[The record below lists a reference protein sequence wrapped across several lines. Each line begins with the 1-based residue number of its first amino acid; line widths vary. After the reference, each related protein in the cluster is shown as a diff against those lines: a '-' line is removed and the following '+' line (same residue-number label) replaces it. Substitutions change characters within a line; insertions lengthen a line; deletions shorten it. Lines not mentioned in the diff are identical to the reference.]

1 MIRADN
7 SLKLNWQYRHIAIMA
22 KGRALFLAIEN
33 GHIDAV
39 KLLIEHGA
47 DLTIR
52 DKNGDTY
59 LHCAAEYGQDDII
72 ELLLDSGMNI
82 NVTTAGLQQN
92 ALIYAIR
99 GVYRPRYIPPVRT
112 VNLLLDYGIDM
123 YCKESTLSPL
133 EKAIMCSNIDAIKAL
148 ISRGYDLNRAHS
160 GGKLPIN
167 WVSEIHIAK
176 LLIEH
181 GCNINKLNSDGMTP
195 LHRAVMI
202 GAYDMVRYLIELGAD
217 IGNINITLTELAI
230 QREYNDEII
239 ELIRGYERM
248 RS

>member
-1 MIRADN
+1 MGHM
-7 SLKLNWQYRHIAIMA
+7 YYIAIMV
-22 KGRALFLAIEN
+22 KGQALFLAIEN

-39 KLLIEHGA
+39 RLLIKHGA

-52 DKNGDTY
+52 DKDRATY
-59 LHCAAEYGQDDII
+59 LHRAAKYGQDDII

-82 NVTTAGLQQN
+82 NVTTGKCFQNN
-92 ALIYAIR
+92 ALTYAIR
-99 GVYRPRYIPPVRT
+99 GIYGQGYVLPPVRT

-123 YCKESTLSPL
+123 YCEESFSSPL
-133 EKAIMCSNIDAIKAL
+133 EIAIRHRNIDAVKAL

-160 GGKLPIN
+160 DGKLPIN

-181 GCNINKLNSDGMTP
+181 GCNINQLNSTGMTP
-195 LHRAVMI
+195 LHYAVMYKD
-202 GAYDMVRYLIELGAD
+202 YDVVRCFIELGAD
-217 IGNINITLTELAI
+217 IGNINTTLTELAI
-230 QREYNDEII
+230 QRGYNDEII
-239 ELIRGYERM
+239 ELIRDYERM

>member
-1 MIRADN
+1 
-7 SLKLNWQYRHIAIMA
+7 MA
-22 KGRALFLAIEN
+22 KGQALFLAIEN

-39 KLLIEHGA
+39 KLLIEYGA

-52 DKNGDTY
+52 DKYGATY
-59 LHCAAEYGQDDII
+59 LHCAAKYSQDDII

-82 NVTTAGLQQN
+82 NVTTAGLQHN

-99 GVYRPRYIPPVRT
+99 GVYGPRYIPPVRT

-148 ISRGYDLNRAHS
+148 ISRGYDLNRAHRD
-160 GGKLPIN
+160 GKLPIN
-167 WVSEIHIAK
+167 WVSEIRIAK

-195 LHRAVMI
+195 LHRAVVI
-202 GAYDMVRYLIELGAD
+202 KAYNVVRYLIELGAD
-217 IGNINITLTELAI
+217 IGNINTTLTELAI
-230 QREYNDEII
+230 QRGYNDEII
-239 ELIRGYERM
+239 ELIRDYERM